1 MKGSDVCVL
10 LIGADRDYRERLKSL
25 CLALPGNHILIQECT
40 APEQASQRLM
50 HGRVSVCLLPANLSL
65 LQSLRQT
72 APDCLLLVA
81 DSTSNLRDAQ
91 LIDAGADELLAL
103 EELTPSAL
111 ERSLATAARRHLQSQ
126 RLMQQARQDP
136 LTGLANR
143 ARMEEELER
152 LVLRSQRTRQ
162 GFVLLYIDLDF
173 FKQIND
179 SFGHGLG
186 DLLLAVIANRLRRS
200 MRAEDLVARI
210 GGDEFVALLAGLQDL
225 DDAALIAAKIINSL
239 GEPVTLGGHHLLVSA
254 SIGIAA
260 FPNHGLNATEL
271 LQNADQALYQAKAQ
285 GRNGFQLYQ
294 PDQQDRVPNNLLIEQ
309 ELRDALMTEQFDLHF
324 QPMLDSHTGE
334 TLAWEALLR
343 WKHPRLGLLAPSA
356 FLAQAEHA
364 GLILP
369 IGQQVLGMAAV
380 ALRQW
385 RETGH
390 SARLAINLSE
400 RELRQPRFCEH
411 LQRQLQQLELAPQ
424 DLRLEV
430 REEVLLKH
438 PELAESLCNTLH
450 DMGLQVWLDNFGDR
464 YGALGFFAQLPIT
477 GIKLDSRTL
486 QQGDEQQAAA
496 WLKNLIGLAHSIG
509 KQVVAGRVEN
519 ARVARCLGDWGADAL
534 QGYWIGKPQPLN
546 SLLAQLSE
554 TTRSSTR

>member
-1 MKGSDVCVL
+1 MKEAPHHLLLVGSDPQ
-10 LIGADRDYRERLKSL
+10 YRATL
-25 CLALPGNHILIQECT
+25 
-40 APEQASQRLM
+40 QRLCEDFVIPP
-50 HGRVSVCLLPANLSL
+50 HLEFCTQPRQARNRLTSGEFSACLLPRDAQLIQQLADSHL
-65 LQSLRQT
+65 
-72 APDCLLLVA
+72 DCLLLVI
-81 DSTSNLRDAQ
+81 DSPLLPTDAS
-91 LIDAGADELLAL
+91 LIDAGADDLLELQGLDARQ
-103 EELTPSAL
+103 L
-111 ERSLATAARRHLQSQ
+111 ERALAMASRRRLQNS
-126 RLMQQARQDP
+126 RLLQQARQDP

-143 ARMEEELER
+143 ARLEEELER
-152 LVLRSQRTRQ
+152 LISRGKRSQQ

-186 DLLLAVIANRLRRS
+186 DLLLAVIANRLRRT
-200 MRAEDLVARI
+200 MREEDLIARI

-260 FPNHGLNATEL
+260 FPEHGLNATEL

-390 SARLAINLSE
+390 RARLAINLSE

-450 DMGLQVWLDNFGDR
+450 GMGFQVWLDNFGDR
-464 YGALGFFAQLPIT
+464 YGALGFFAHLPIT

-534 QGYWIGKPQPLN
+534 QGYWIGKPQPLD
-546 SLLAQLSE
+546 SLLTQLPE